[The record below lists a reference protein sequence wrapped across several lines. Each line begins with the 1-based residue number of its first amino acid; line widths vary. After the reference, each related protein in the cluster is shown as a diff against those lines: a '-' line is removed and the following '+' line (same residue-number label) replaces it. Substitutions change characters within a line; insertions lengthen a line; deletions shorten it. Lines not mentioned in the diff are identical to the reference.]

1 MNLKFA
7 DNSLVNADILNIS
20 ATARSDSVQLQLMVL
35 YKFISK
41 DELPNFINNTSS

>member
-1 MNLKFA
+1 
-7 DNSLVNADILNIS
+7 
-20 ATARSDSVQLQLMVL
+20 MVP